1 MSPRQNKSFWML
13 AILPALTVM
22 IAQLTAARAEGNKE
36 AAAVERGRALVA
48 SHACTDCHTPMKF
61 DARLGMPVP
70 DRDRFL
76 SGHPAGAPVPAS
88 LTPGTGLAIGE
99 TNTSFRFPFGVVYAA
114 NLTPD
119 ETGLKGWSEE
129 MFVKALKTGKHMGG
143 TGRPIYP
150 PMPWTS
156 FRNLS
161 EQDLRAVYAYLRT
174 LKPVRNDVPAVEM
187 PPPVEMAFIHVN
199 EAIAKSAE

>member
-1 MSPRQNKSFWML
+1 MTPRLNKSLWML
-13 AILPALTVM
+13 SVLPVSVL
-22 IAQLTAARAEGNKE
+22 IAQLASTRAEGGTVD
-36 AAAVERGRALVA
+36 AIVERGRQLVA

-70 DRDRFL
+70 DQDRFL
-76 SGHPAGAPVPAS
+76 SGHPSGAPVPAS
-88 LTPGTGLAIGE
+88 LSPGTGLAIGE
-99 TNTSFRFPFGVVYAA
+99 TNTSFRFPFGAVYAA

-129 MFVKALKTGKHMGG
+129 MFVRALKTGRHMGG

-161 EQDLRAVYAYLRT
+161 EPDLRAIYAYLRT
-174 LKPVRNDVPAVEM
+174 SSPCATTCPRCRCRRP
-187 PPPVEMAFIHVN
+187 
-199 EAIAKSAE
+199 SR